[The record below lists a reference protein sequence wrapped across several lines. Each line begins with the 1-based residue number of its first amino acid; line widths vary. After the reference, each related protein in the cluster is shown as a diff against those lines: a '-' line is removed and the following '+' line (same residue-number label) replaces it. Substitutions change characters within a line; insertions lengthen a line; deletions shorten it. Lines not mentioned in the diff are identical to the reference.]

1 MNQTLGSVQGLQLFG
16 KNSAESNEEIFWS
29 PSLPDTELSAPR
41 SDLLQLWSWQL
52 PFYSD
57 S

>member
-1 MNQTLGSVQGLQLFG
+1 MHQTLGSVQGLQLFG
-16 KNSAESNEEIFWS
+16 KNSAKSNEEIFWS
-29 PSLPDTELSAPR
+29 PSPDTELLAPR

-52 PFYSD
+52 PFYSN